1 MILLCRSISASAVEM
16 ENAGQDC
23 EESENKRALSVDSD
37 VFPAS
42 HEGRCNAV
50 SCQDCFFNWLPC
62 ADHRTVLWT
71 PEAAVKGFSL
81 VAY

>member
-1 MILLCRSISASAVEM
+1 M

-42 HEGRCNAV
+42 HEGQCNAV
-50 SCQDCFFNWLPC
+50 SCQDCFLI
-62 ADHRTVLWT
+62 
-71 PEAAVKGFSL
+71 GSL
-81 VAY
+81 VLIIGLLCGLLKQQ

>member
-1 MILLCRSISASAVEM
+1 MILLRRSISASAVEI

-50 SCQDCFFNWLPC
+50 SCQECFLI
-62 ADHRTVLWT
+62 
-71 PEAAVKGFSL
+71 GSL
-81 VAY
+81 VLIIGLCSGLLKQQ